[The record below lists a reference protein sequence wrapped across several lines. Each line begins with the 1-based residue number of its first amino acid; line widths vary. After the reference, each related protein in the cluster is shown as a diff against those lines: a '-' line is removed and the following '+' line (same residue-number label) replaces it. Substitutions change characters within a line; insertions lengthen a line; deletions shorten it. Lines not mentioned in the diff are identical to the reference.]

1 MNRQHRPWPVEAASW
16 GYAAS
21 GRFVSTPTL
30 LSVQWIPLTPDGQ
43 QREAL
48 AILLKFPS
56 GYQVSYSTGAL
67 QTGAQSGK
75 QVPANGHD
83 NPAPGPS
90 FESEVNEQSDR
101 ARASS
106 DQK

>member
-1 MNRQHRPWPVEAASW
+1 MLPVAGLSQHPPCSVF
-16 GYAAS
+16 S
-21 GRFVSTPTL
+21 GFPS
-30 LSVQWIPLTPDGQ
+30 TPDGQ